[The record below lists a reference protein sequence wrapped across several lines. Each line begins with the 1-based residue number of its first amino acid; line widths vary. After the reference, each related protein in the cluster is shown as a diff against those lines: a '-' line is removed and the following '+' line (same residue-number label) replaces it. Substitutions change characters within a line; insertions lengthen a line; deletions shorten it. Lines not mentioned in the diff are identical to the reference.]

1 MEWKFVNTSST
12 GKRENDNP
20 AIENIGTTRR
30 NSSPKSVLKA
40 SFSFG
45 NNTLIGVREGE
56 KSGDSNNNNNN
67 SNNSD
72 NILDNY
78 GEANDSE
85 NKWTPIRKRAATIG
99 QETNNNEDN
108 NKEEKI
114 NNNNLNRDNE
124 DNTSGNRKATN
135 KEETSKE
142 NTLINSNNNENSWK
156 SPNPLHTSLLM
167 KENRLSSSG
176 ITMEDIRVSDEEWK
190 EYLKNSHEEN
200 KAAEERKIW
209 KEKVAADHK
218 EKIRIQREK
227 QFQNARNEI
236 FANKENLP
244 TFKSAFIPKT
254 KMMKSK
260 EGWILPPLDNLFS
273 PSSISQSAYLV
284 PPAKEVQHLYCS
296 NKINNDNFIRLS
308 TAKDISVKEIV
319 EIQQNPIVYNQ
330 LTEADSLCSSQFL
343 TASVRAPR
351 LIEKKFNEIADN
363 LPSPDSSLTQSTV
376 LKRELYIGNLRV

>member
-1 MEWKFVNTSST
+1 MAEKKILGASFILKNSGPVKLNTST
-12 GKRENDNP
+12 EN
-20 AIENIGTTRR
+20 AV
-30 NSSPKSVLKA
+30 PKSTSENKPALRA
-40 SFSFG
+40 SFSF
-45 NNTLIGVREGE
+45 NKTTVAID
-56 KSGDSNNNNNN
+56 KTKA
-67 SNNSD
+67 SD
-72 NILDNY
+72 DNV
-78 GEANDSE
+78 
-85 NKWTPIRKRAATIG
+85 
-99 QETNNNEDN
+99 DN
-108 NKEEKI
+108 
-114 NNNNLNRDNE
+114 NNNNLN
-124 DNTSGNRKATN
+124 TSGNGKSMN

-167 KENRLSSSG
+167 QENRLSSSG
-176 ITMEDIRVSDEEWK
+176 IKIEDIRVSDEEWK
-190 EYLKNSHEEN
+190 EYLRNSHEED
-200 KAAEERKIW
+200 KAVDERQQW

-273 PSSISQSAYLV
+273 PSSISQSTYLV
-284 PPAKEVQHLYCS
+284 PPPKKIQHLYCS
-296 NKINNDNFIRLS
+296 NKLNNDNFIRLS